1 MKDNH
6 IARFLKERRE
16 MILAIFLPYLKERRV
31 RSEIF
36 FKFLL
41 HLNWKRKEKEEEIAK
56 QDYCQTWAEK
66 DNLSQD
72 DCHTWFE
79 RERTE
84 MW

>member
-1 MKDNH
+1 M
-6 IARFLKERRE
+6 
-16 MILAIFLPYLKERRV
+16 
-31 RSEIF
+31 
-36 FKFLL
+36 L